1 MLMKPRQNAQNPHDV
16 FKNKGKWV
24 RFEYEAQRGSLMG
37 MHDYAVRFLLMN
49 DIMREHGESPSL
61 IKAMAYLLDMRGEV
75 EKSEHQS
82 DSGESGAADARGEE
96 GLTKSE
102 LRSSVEP

>member
-16 FKNKGKWV
+16 FKNKGEWV

-75 EKSEHQS
+75 EKS
-82 DSGESGAADARGEE
+82 
-96 GLTKSE
+96 
-102 LRSSVEP
+102 